1 MATQKKTKK
10 NTDNKKSKRTY
21 SNISISE
28 DVVEEVDTKLPE
40 TTISNED
47 VRFTFDSSTY
57 EKDDEQLE
65 EGQPINNDTIFI
77 NTNEVVVDYEYLELE
92 KEAKKMLSIP
102 EDRNMSHTDW
112 LREII
117 KLAEYAKDIS
127 IAHKRLSDSINSK
140 RVLRSAQFNAR
151 WTS

>member
-10 NTDNKKSKRTY
+10 TNDNKKSKRTY
-21 SNISISE
+21 SNISISG

-40 TTISNED
+40 TRISNED

-65 EGQPINNDTIFI
+65 EQSANNDTIFI

-92 KEAKKMLSIP
+92 KEAKKILSIP

-117 KLAEYAKDIS
+117 KLANYAKDIS
-127 IAHKRLSDSINSK
+127 IAHKKLSDSINSK